1 MAIYSK
7 YQLLNR
13 AKYQK
18 GEIMEIMTVNEVAD
32 YLKIKTQTVY
42 LWKSQKKMPFVEMN
56 GSVRFDKEDI
66 DAWVRSQKKAN

>member
-1 MAIYSK
+1 
-7 YQLLNR
+7 
-13 AKYQK
+13 
-18 GEIMEIMTVNEVAD
+18 MEIMTVNEVAD

-42 LWKSQKKMPFVEMN
+42 LWKSQKKLPFVEMN